1 MQSHFTPF
9 FLLLALCVS
18 TTARAGNVYK
28 CTNPQG
34 SVAFQD
40 QPCRAGDTETPIHI
54 TTPPPAPATSSEVE
68 PGAVQ
73 PPTPQ
78 PPAAAAASTPRAQK
92 ALPPL
97 WLCTRPEDGTHFV
110 SRDGAT
116 PPRMVPAGVLGIPSK
131 PLTSAYGP
139 GGISVSAP
147 GVRPIP
153 VDASPQTAVAGAY
166 VAVQDQCERATP
178 EQTCDYLREQFD
190 KVNTKLRRAFKEEQ
204 AELQPQADELEKQL
218 DGC

>member
-1 MQSHFTPF
+1 MPLRPTAL
-9 FLLLALCVS
+9 FLLLASCLFG
-18 TTARAGNVYK
+18 AAHAGDVYK

-34 SVAFQD
+34 AVAFQD
-40 QPCRAGDTETPIHI
+40 QPCRAGDTQTAIHI
-54 TTPPPAPATSSEVE
+54 TTPPPVSAPSSEVE
-68 PGAVQ
+68 SAEN
-73 PPTPQ
+73 Q
-78 PPAAAAASTPRAQK
+78 PPAPPLPAAIATPMPRAQT

-153 VDASPQTAVAGAY
+153 IDTSPQMAVAGAY

-178 EQTCDYLREQFD
+178 EQTCDYLRGQLD
-190 KVNTKLRRAFKEEQ
+190 QISTKLRRAFKEEQ